1 MSPLAVVAL
10 AAFAVCLVAFDAY
23 CLVDLD
29 RAKQV
34 RNLPKSLWAL
44 IICVSTPWGGVAYL
58 SLGREHRPPD
68 FVEPPYPGE
77 GR

>member
-1 MSPLAVVAL
+1 MSPPIIAAL
-10 AAFAVCLVAFDAY
+10 AAGVFCLVAFDAF
-23 CLVDLD
+23 CLVDLA
-29 RAKQV
+29 RAGRA

-58 SLGREHRPPD
+58 SLGREYRPPD
-68 FVEPPYPGE
+68 FLEPPYPRE